1 MEPNKQP
8 GAPPPRSPY
17 RARGRSPAPNLDPYL
32 LSASAVGAALPG
44 GVAPDPLVAP
54 DTDPRCEFAACC
66 FSLSFVFAVKR
77 RSARKSGPVA
87 FFPGLGGQGGR
98 GGVLVMW
105 GSHAGERGKLRH
117 RRGTWLPDGEWVS
130 WDSPLLESKQTE
142 TRKEKAAGTGS
153 DAGSVPVPGMNPF
166 GKLVPTV
173 RCGRAWRA
181 GGGCHCRHD
190 AAARALLRRD
200 GASGWKWTSQPGSA
214 KANRKANGEQPLCL
228 LRGYLLWF
236 LRGWYWGLLTP
247 SCLVLDPFGWG
258 WMPGRSLRPHR
269 R

>member
-1 MEPNKQP
+1 
-8 GAPPPRSPY
+8 
-17 RARGRSPAPNLDPYL
+17 
-32 LSASAVGAALPG
+32 
-44 GVAPDPLVAP
+44 
-54 DTDPRCEFAACC
+54 
-66 FSLSFVFAVKR
+66 
-77 RSARKSGPVA
+77 
-87 FFPGLGGQGGR
+87 
-98 GGVLVMW
+98 MW
-105 GSHAGERGKLRH
+105 GSHAGKRGKLRH

-130 WDSPLLESKQTE
+130 WNSPLLESKQTE

-153 DAGSVPVPGMNPF
+153 DAGSVPVPGINPF

-173 RCGRAWRA
+173 RCGRAGRRAWRA
-181 GGGCHCRHD
+181 GGGCHCRHG

-214 KANRKANGEQPLCL
+214 KANRKVNGEQPLCL

-236 LRGWYWGLLTP
+236 LRGWCWGLLTP
-247 SCLVLDPFGWG
+247 SCLVLDPFDRG